1 MSNTISWTEIFSSL
15 TNKTELTSA
24 QSMWAMNTVMDGK
37 ATNDEIKQFLL
48 GLKEKGE
55 SPAEITSFVEVMLQH
70 AVKLDVSN
78 DAVDT
83 CGTGGDSLG
92 TVNISTAAALVV
104 AGCGIP
110 VVKHGNRAASS
121 KSGSADVLEA
131 LGVLTSMN
139 PEQVKESFQ
148 KCGITFCFAPTFHPA
163 MKHVGPVRKELGIPT
178 VFNILGPLANPA
190 KPKAQVVGVANL
202 AMAPIVAQVLAN
214 RKTSAFVVRGK
225 DGLDEISIGGPT
237 QIWDVRSGLVKEF
250 EFDAQDLGIPQAG
263 VEKLVGGDA
272 AHNAQ
277 LIRKALATVGSGP
290 IQDAICVNAA
300 ASIVAYENMGGDFTT
315 QMQLAFARARGSVE
329 SGASLNVLNSWAN
342 YSESVRPHT

>member
-48 GLKEKGE
+48 GLNEKGE
-55 SPAEITSFVEVMLQH
+55 SPAEITSFVEVMLEH

-139 PEQVKESFQ
+139 PEQVKEIFQ

-237 QIWDVRSGLVKEF
+237 QIWDVRSGSVKEF

>member
-1 MSNTISWTEIFSSL
+1 MSNSISWSEIFASL
-15 TNKTELTSA
+15 NNKIDLTSA
-24 QSMWAMNTVMDGK
+24 QSLWAMNTVMDGK
-37 ATNDEIKQFLL
+37 ATNDEIKQLLL

-55 SPAEITSFVEVMLQH
+55 SPSEITSFVEVMLEH
-70 AVKLDVSN
+70 SVKLDISN

-139 PEQVKESFQ
+139 PEQVKESFK

-163 MKHVGPVRKELGIPT
+163 MKHVGPVRKELGVAT

-190 KPKAQVVGVANL
+190 QPKAQVVGVANL
-202 AMAPIVAQVLAN
+202 KMAPIIAQVLAN
-214 RKTSAFVVRGK
+214 RKTSAFVVRGN
-225 DGLDEISIGGPT
+225 DGLDEISIGGST
-237 QIWDVRSGLVKEF
+237 QIWDVRSGEVKEF
-250 EFDAQDLGIPQAG
+250 EFDAQELGIPKAG
-263 VEKLVGGDA
+263 VEKLAGGDA
-272 AHNAQ
+272 THNAG
-277 LIRKALATVGSGP
+277 LIRKALSTNGSGP

-300 ASIVAYENMGGDFTT
+300 ASIVAYENLGGDFFT
-315 QMQLAFARARGSVE
+315 QMQLAFARAKGSVE
-329 SGASLNVLNSWAN
+329 SGASLQVLNTWAN

>member
-1 MSNTISWTEIFSSL
+1 M
-15 TNKTELTSA
+15 
-24 QSMWAMNTVMDGK
+24 
-37 ATNDEIKQFLL
+37 L
-48 GLKEKGE
+48 GSKEKGE
-55 SPAEITSFVEVMLQH
+55 SPAEITSFVEVMLEH

-131 LGVLTSMN
+131 LGILTSMN

-163 MKHVGPVRKELGIPT
+163 MKHVGPVRKELGVPT

-202 AMAPIVAQVLAN
+202 AMAPIIAQVLAN
-214 RKTSAFVVRGK
+214 RQTSAFVVRGK
-225 DGLDEISIGGPT
+225 DGLDEISLSGPT
-237 QIWDVRSGLVKEF
+237 QIWDVRSGVVKEF
-250 EFDAQDLGIPQAG
+250 EFDAQDLGIPRAG

-277 LIRKALATVGSGP
+277 LIRKALTAAGSGP

-300 ASIVAYENMGGDFTT
+300 ASIVAYENMGGDFFT

-329 SGASLNVLNSWAN
+329 SGSSMNVLNSWAN

>member
-1 MSNTISWTEIFSSL
+1 MSNSISWSEIFASL
-15 TNKTELTSA
+15 NNKIDLTSA
-24 QSMWAMNTVMDGK
+24 QSLWAMNTVMDGK
-37 ATNDEIKQFLL
+37 ATNDEIKQLLL

-55 SPAEITSFVEVMLQH
+55 SPSEITSFVEVMLEH
-70 AVKLDVSN
+70 SVKLDISN

-139 PEQVKESFQ
+139 PKQVKESFE

-163 MKHVGPVRKELGIPT
+163 MKHVGPVRKELGVAT

-190 KPKAQVVGVANL
+190 QPKAQVVGVANL
-202 AMAPIVAQVLAN
+202 KMAPIIAQVLAN

-237 QIWDVRSGLVKEF
+237 RIWDVRSGEVKEF
-250 EFDAQDLGIPQAG
+250 EFDAQELGIPKAG
-263 VEKLVGGDA
+263 VEKLAGGDA
-272 AHNAQ
+272 THNAG
-277 LIRKALATVGSGP
+277 LIRKALSTNGSGP

-300 ASIVAYENMGGDFTT
+300 ASIVAYENLGGDFFT
-315 QMQLAFARARGSVE
+315 QMQLAFARAKGSVE
-329 SGASLNVLNSWAN
+329 SGASLQVLNTWAN
-342 YSESVRPHT
+342 FSESVRPHT

>member
-1 MSNTISWTEIFSSL
+1 MSNSISWSEIFACL
-15 TNKTELTSA
+15 KNKTDLTSA
-24 QSMWAMNTVMDGK
+24 QSLWAMNTVMDGK
-37 ATNDEIKQFLL
+37 ATNDEIKELLL

-55 SPAEITSFVEVMLQH
+55 SPSEITSFVESMLEH
-70 AVKLDVSN
+70 SVKLDISN

-139 PEQVKESFQ
+139 PTQVKESFQ

-163 MKHVGPVRKELGIPT
+163 MKHVGPVRKELGVAT

-190 KPKAQVVGVANL
+190 QPKAQVVGVANL
-202 AMAPIVAQVLAN
+202 KMAPIIAQVLAN
-214 RKTSAFVVRGK
+214 RKTSAFVVRGH

-237 QIWDVRSGLVKEF
+237 QIWDVRSGEVKEF
-250 EFDAQDLGIPQAG
+250 EFDAKELGIPKAG
-263 VEKLVGGDA
+263 VEKLAGGDA
-272 AHNAQ
+272 THNAQ
-277 LIRKALATVGSGP
+277 LIRKALSENGSGP

-300 ASIVAYENMGGDFTT
+300 ASIVAYENLGGDFFT
-315 QMQLAFARARGSVE
+315 QMQLAFARAKGSVE
-329 SGASLNVLNSWAN
+329 SGASLQVLNSWAN

>member
-1 MSNTISWTEIFSSL
+1 MSNSISWSEIFASL
-15 TNKTELTSA
+15 NNKTDLTSA
-24 QSMWAMNTVMDGK
+24 QSFWAMNTVMDGK
-37 ATNDEIKQFLL
+37 ATNDEIKQLLL

-55 SPAEITSFVEVMLQH
+55 SPSEITSFVEVMLEH
-70 AVKLDVSN
+70 SVKLDISN

-139 PEQVKESFQ
+139 PEQVKESFE

-163 MKHVGPVRKELGIPT
+163 MKHVGPVRKELGVAT

-190 KPKAQVVGVANL
+190 QPKAQVVGVANL
-202 AMAPIVAQVLAN
+202 KMAPIIAQVLAN
-214 RKTSAFVVRGK
+214 QKNFC
-225 DGLDEISIGGPT
+225 
-237 QIWDVRSGLVKEF
+237 
-250 EFDAQDLGIPQAG
+250 
-263 VEKLVGGDA
+263 
-272 AHNAQ
+272 
-277 LIRKALATVGSGP
+277 
-290 IQDAICVNAA
+290 IC
-300 ASIVAYENMGGDFTT
+300 S
-315 QMQLAFARARGSVE
+315 
-329 SGASLNVLNSWAN
+329 
-342 YSESVRPHT
+342 

>member
-55 SPAEITSFVEVMLQH
+55 SPAEITSFVEVMLEH

-190 KPKAQVVGVANL
+190 NCDVLLIRMSISLVAFEPSSSPKKFSALFPVKPIVKRFIQIPSNLQLRQVVRN
-202 AMAPIVAQVLAN
+202 QVFL
-214 RKTSAFVVRGK
+214 
-225 DGLDEISIGGPT
+225 
-237 QIWDVRSGLVKEF
+237 
-250 EFDAQDLGIPQAG
+250 
-263 VEKLVGGDA
+263 
-272 AHNAQ
+272 
-277 LIRKALATVGSGP
+277 
-290 IQDAICVNAA
+290 
-300 ASIVAYENMGGDFTT
+300 
-315 QMQLAFARARGSVE
+315 
-329 SGASLNVLNSWAN
+329 
-342 YSESVRPHT
+342 